1 MEKIPTSSS
10 GQFPEIVVSNS
21 ATSRRVSRAFKAGRL
36 RRLASRLYTSNLVDD
51 PEEVVRRNL
60 WEIVAGYFPNALI
73 ADRTALENAPAEDGS
88 VCLVAERGRNVQLP
102 GQIVLRPRRGAG
114 PLPSDRPFLNGL
126 WLCSTARA
134 YLENMRPSRTRGD
147 RVRRTLATRQIEER
161 LDTLI
166 RRSGRDAINRL
177 RDEIHACVRDL
188 DMPEEGARLD
198 ALIGALQGSREA
210 RLHAPEARARRQGR
224 PYDPERVALFQRLHT
239 TLRQY
244 PPVFRPVS
252 QRTHE
257 ARQTC
262 AFFESYFSNF
272 IEGTRFEVEEARDI
286 VFHQTMP
293 VGRPEDAHDVLG
305 TWHIVSDD
313 TEMSRIPARF
323 DEFMGLLKTRHAAIM
338 ERRRGMRPG
347 EFKTRQNRA
356 GGTVFV
362 APDLV
367 TGTLSQGFDLYRGLE
382 TPFERAIFMLFL
394 VTEVHPFE
402 DGNGR
407 VARIMMNAELVAA
420 EEERVVLPTVYRDD
434 YLTALKALSQGQHP
448 DPLIRVVDYLQR
460 WTAALAWRD
469 LEETRRDLEECNA
482 FLEPAEAD
490 RRGRR
495 LRMPG
500 GFDEPD
506 SA

>member
-1 MEKIPTSSS
+1 MEKISTLSP

-21 ATSRRVSRAFKAGRL
+21 ATSQRVSRAAKAGRL

-88 VCLVAERGRNVQLP
+88 VCLITERGRDVQLP
-102 GQIVLRPRRGAG
+102 GRIVLRPRRGARR
-114 PLPSDRPFLNGL
+114 LPSDRPFLNEL

-134 YLENMRPSRTRGD
+134 YLENMRPSRTRGG
-147 RVRRTLATRQIEER
+147 RVRRTLAVGQVEER

-166 RRSGRDAINRL
+166 RRSGRKAVNRL
-177 RDEIHACVRDL
+177 RDEIRACARDL

-210 RLHAPEARARRQGR
+210 RLHAPEALARRRGG
-224 PYDPERVALFQRLHT
+224 PYDPERMALFQQLHAA
-239 TLRQY
+239 LRQH
-244 PPVFRPVS
+244 PPVFRPAPE
-252 QRTHE
+252 RTPE
-257 ARQTC
+257 ARKTC

-286 VFHQTMP
+286 VFQRAIP
-293 VGRPEDAHDVLG
+293 AGRPEDAHDVLG
-305 TWHIVSDD
+305 TWRIVSDD
-313 TEMSRIPARF
+313 AEMSRIPTRF
-323 DEFMGLLKTRHAAIM
+323 DEFADLLKTRHAAIV
-338 ERRRGMRPG
+338 ERRRGVRPG
-347 EFKTRQNRA
+347 EFKTRRNRA

-367 TGTLSQGFDLYRGLE
+367 AGTLSQGFNLYRSLE
-382 TPFERAIFMLFL
+382 TPFERAVFMLFL

-420 EEERVVLPTVYRDD
+420 EEERVVLPTAYRDD

-460 WTAALAWRD
+460 WTAALAWGD
-469 LEETRRDLEECNA
+469 LEETRGDLEKCNA

-500 GFDEPD
+500 EFGD
-506 SA
+506 SDLA